1 MKTLTDFK
9 KEIKA
14 AKTKDE
20 LREISYQALLQDD
33 HKECKIFLE
42 KYAKLQSDDELPLR
56 RCPRCGRATMKKP
69 VHTNAFSRHADIY
82 ICDQCGTEEAVMDMK
97 HIELPLEDWYLTRQ
111 LLA

>member
-1 MKTLTDFK
+1 MLD
-9 KEIKA
+9 
-14 AKTKDE
+14 
-20 LREISYQALLQDD
+20 
-33 HKECKIFLE
+33 KECKIFLE
-42 KYAKLQSDDELPLR
+42 KYAKLQSDDELPLC